1 MDISK
6 VSCYYQEKTD
16 KEISAMSQNTAARN
30 ITEGVIW
37 KQLLSFFFPILLGTF
52 FQQMYNTVDTIIVG
66 RFVGTEALAAV
77 GSTGALIS
85 LLNGFFIGLG
95 SGATVLVS
103 QFFGASDHAGVKK
116 ALHTGIGLSLVLGI
130 LISFFGLCFG
140 SQILQLMKTPADC
153 LEGAVTYARIFFS
166 GAVASM
172 IYNMG
177 SGILRA
183 MGDSKRPMIFLVI
196 TCFAN
201 IFLDIFCVVV
211 LKMGIA
217 GAAVATV
224 LSQIISAV
232 LVVYVLLR
240 LPEEYALR
248 ISQIGLDPLL
258 LKRIL
263 AVGVPAGL
271 QFVTFDLANL
281 LIQSGINSFGSA
293 TIAAFTAYAKADM
306 LTWMLSGAF
315 GVAITTFVGQNYG
328 AQKYDRIYK
337 SVKICLGMG
346 IALIGSCSAVI
357 ILFRHV
363 ILGIFSADPEVI
375 RLGAWLMLWV
385 VPFNVIFVP
394 VEIFAGAMRGTGY
407 SAVPTAITCVCV
419 CIFRVLWL
427 FTVVQ
432 VFHTLE
438 MLMLCYPI
446 SWILADIAFVITF
459 RRGKWLRKQIA

>member
-1 MDISK
+1 MS
-6 VSCYYQEKTD
+6 EK
-16 KEISAMSQNTAARN
+16 SAARN

-37 KQLLSFFFPILLGTF
+37 KQLLSFFFPIVLGTF

-66 RFVGTEALAAV
+66 RFVGTQALAAV

-85 LLNGFFIGLG
+85 LLNGFFIGLS
-95 SGATVLVS
+95 SGATVLIS
-103 QFFGASDHAGVKK
+103 QCFGANDYRGVKK
-116 ALHTGIGLSLVLGI
+116 AMHTGIGLALVLGLI
-130 LISFFGLCFG
+130 ISFLGLCFG
-140 SQILQLMKTPADC
+140 PQVLHWMKTPDDC
-153 LEGAVTYARIFFS
+153 LEGALIYARIFFS

-177 SGILRA
+177 AGILRA
-183 MGDSKRPMIFLVI
+183 MGDSKRPMIFLII
-196 TCFAN
+196 TCFVN

-217 GAAVATV
+217 GAALATV
-224 LSQIISAV
+224 LSQVISALLV
-232 LVVYVLLR
+232 LMVLLR
-240 LPEEYALR
+240 MPEAYTLQLRR
-248 ISQIGLDPLL
+248 ISIDPLL

-263 AVGVPAGL
+263 QVGVPAGL

-306 LTWMLSGAF
+306 LTWMVSGAL

-337 SVKICLGMG
+337 SVRICLGIG
-346 IALIGSCSAVI
+346 VVLIGSLSALVI
-357 ILFRHV
+357 VFRQF

-385 VPFNVIFVP
+385 VPFNATFVP
-394 VEIFAGAMRGTGY
+394 VEVLGGAMRGSGY
-407 SAVPTAITCVCV
+407 SAIPTAITSVCV

-427 FTVVQ
+427 FTVVSR
-432 VFHTLE
+432 FHTLE
-438 MLMLCYPI
+438 VLMLCYPI
-446 SWILADIAFVITF
+446 SWLLADSAFFVTYL
-459 RRGKWLRKQIA
+459 RGRWLRKEPNLS

>member
-1 MDISK
+1 MD
-6 VSCYYQEKTD
+6 
-16 KEISAMSQNTAARN
+16 NRR

-37 KQLLSFFFPILLGTF
+37 KQLLLFFFPILLGSF

-66 RFVGTEALAAV
+66 RFVGTQALAAV
-77 GSTGALIS
+77 GATGALIS
-85 LLNGFFIGLG
+85 LLNGFFIGLS
-95 SGATVLVS
+95 SGATVLIS
-103 QFFGASDHAGVKK
+103 QCFGANDYRGVKK
-116 ALHTGIGLSLVLGI
+116 AIHTGIGLALVLGLI
-130 LISFFGLCFG
+130 ISFLGLCFG
-140 SQILQLMKTPADC
+140 PQVLHWMKTPDDC
-153 LEGAVTYARIFFS
+153 LEGALTYARIFFS

-177 SGILRA
+177 AGILRA
-183 MGDSKRPMIFLVI
+183 MGDSKRPMIFLII
-196 TCFAN
+196 TCFVN

-217 GAAVATV
+217 GAALATV
-224 LSQIISAV
+224 LSQVISALLV
-232 LVVYVLLR
+232 LMVLLR
-240 LPEEYALR
+240 MPEAYTLQLRR
-248 ISQIGLDPLL
+248 ISIDPLL

-263 AVGVPAGL
+263 QVGVPAGL

-306 LTWMLSGAF
+306 LTWMVSGAL

-337 SVKICLGMG
+337 SVRICLGIG
-346 IALIGSCSAVI
+346 VILIGSLSALVI
-357 ILFRHV
+357 VFRQF

-385 VPFNVIFVP
+385 VPFNATFVP
-394 VEIFAGAMRGTGY
+394 VEVLGGAMRGSGY
-407 SAVPTAITCVCV
+407 SAVPTAITSVCV

-427 FTVVQ
+427 FTVVSR
-432 VFHTLE
+432 FHTLE
-438 MLMLCYPI
+438 VLMLCYPI
-446 SWILADIAFVITF
+446 SWLLADSAFFVTYL
-459 RRGKWLRKQIA
+459 RGRWLRKEPNLS

>member
-1 MDISK
+1 
-6 VSCYYQEKTD
+6 
-16 KEISAMSQNTAARN
+16 MSQKTAARN

-66 RFVGTEALAAV
+66 RFVGTQALAAV

-103 QFFGASDHAGVKK
+103 QFFGANDLQGVRK
-116 ALHTGIGLSLVLGI
+116 ALHTGIGLSLILGV
-130 LISFFGLCFG
+130 LISFLGLCFG
-140 SQILQLMKTPADC
+140 PGILRLMKTPADC
-153 LEGAVTYARIFFS
+153 MDGAAVYARIYFS

-172 IYNMG
+172 VYNMG

-201 IFLDIFCVVV
+201 ILLDLFCVVV
-211 LKMGIA
+211 LDMGVA
-217 GAAVATV
+217 GASVATV
-224 LSQIISAV
+224 LSQVISAALV
-232 LVVYVLLR
+232 LMVLMK
-240 LPEEYALR
+240 LPDGYALR
-248 ISQIGLDPLL
+248 FSKIRINPAL

-263 AVGVPAGL
+263 SVGVPAGL

-293 TIAAFTAYAKADM
+293 TIAAFTAYCKADM

-337 SVKICLGMG
+337 SVRICLLMGM
-346 IALIGSCSAVI
+346 ALIGTCSGVI
-357 ILFRHV
+357 ICFRHF

-375 RLGAWLMLWV
+375 GLGAWLMLWV

-407 SAVPTAITCVCV
+407 STVPTVITSVCV
-419 CIFRVLWL
+419 CLFRVLWL
-427 FTVVQ
+427 FTVVSR
-432 VFHTLE
+432 FHTLE

-446 SWILADIAFVITF
+446 SWILADIAFLFTY
-459 RRGKWLRKQIA
+459 RRGNWLKKQISGWELEPEMR

>member
-1 MDISK
+1 
-6 VSCYYQEKTD
+6 
-16 KEISAMSQNTAARN
+16 MSQHSPARS

-66 RFVGTEALAAV
+66 RFVGTQALAAV

-85 LLNGFFIGLG
+85 LLNGFFIGIS

-103 QFFGASDHAGVKK
+103 QFFGACDRNGVKK
-116 ALHTGIGLSLVLGI
+116 ALHSGIGLSLVLGL
-130 LISFFGLCFG
+130 LITFLGLCFG
-140 SQILQLMKTPADC
+140 PKVLQMMKTPGDC
-153 LEGAVTYARIFFS
+153 LDDAVLYARIFFS

-172 IYNMG
+172 VYNMG
-177 SGILRA
+177 AGILRA
-183 MGDSKRPMIFLVI
+183 MGDSKRPMIFLIV

-211 LKMGIA
+211 LKMGVA

-224 LSQIISAV
+224 LSQVISAV
-232 LVVYVLLR
+232 LVVSVLLK

-248 ISQIGLDPLL
+248 FSQIGLDPVLM
-258 LKRIL
+258 KRIL

-337 SVKICLGMG
+337 SVRICLGMG
-346 IALIGSCSAVI
+346 VVLIGGCSAVI
-357 ILFRHV
+357 ILFRHF

-407 SAVPTAITCVCV
+407 SLVPTLITCVCV
-419 CIFRVLWL
+419 CLFRVLWL
-427 FTVVQ
+427 FVV
-432 VFHTLE
+432 VSRFHTLG
-438 MLMLCYPI
+438 MLMVCYPI
-446 SWILADIAFVITF
+446 SWILADIAFFITYL
-459 RRGKWLRKQIA
+459 RKKWLRQPAAA

>member
-1 MDISK
+1 
-6 VSCYYQEKTD
+6 
-16 KEISAMSQNTAARN
+16 MSQNPSARN

-37 KQLLSFFFPILLGTF
+37 KQLLFFFFPILLGTF

-103 QFFGASDHAGVKK
+103 QFFGANDLNGINK
-116 ALHTGIGLSLVLGI
+116 ALHTGISLALLLGLLASLLGVCFGPQI
-130 LISFFGLCFG
+130 LIW
-140 SQILQLMKTPADC
+140 MKTPADC
-153 LEGAVTYARIFFS
+153 MEGAASYARIYFS
-166 GAVASM
+166 GAIASM

-177 SGILRA
+177 AGILRA
-183 MGDSKRPMIFLVI
+183 MGDSRRPMIFLVI

-201 IFLDIFCVVV
+201 IILDILCVVV
-211 LKMGIA
+211 LKMGVA

-224 LSQIISAV
+224 LSQVISSILVIMV
-232 LVVYVLLR
+232 LMR
-240 LPEEYALR
+240 LPEAYALR
-248 ISQIGLDPLL
+248 FSKISLDSRL

-263 AVGVPAGL
+263 SVGVPAGL

-293 TIAAFTAYAKADM
+293 TIAAFTAYCKADM

-328 AQKYDRIYK
+328 AQKYDRIHK

-346 IALIGSCSAVI
+346 IVLVGGCSALVI
-357 ILFRHV
+357 CFRHF

-407 SAVPTAITCVCV
+407 SAVPTAITGVCV
-419 CIFRVLWL
+419 CAFRVLWL

-432 VFHTLE
+432 MFHSLE
-438 MLMLCYPI
+438 VLMLCYPL
-446 SWILADIAFVITF
+446 SWILADIAFVITY
-459 RRGKWLRKQIA
+459 RRGKWLRKQTA

>member
-1 MDISK
+1 M
-6 VSCYYQEKTD
+6 QRG
-16 KEISAMSQNTAARN
+16 ISAQN

-66 RFVGTEALAAV
+66 RFVGTQALAAV

-85 LLNGFFIGLG
+85 LLNGFFVGLS

-103 QFFGASDHAGVKK
+103 QFFGASDQQGIRRSV
-116 ALHTGIGLSLVLGI
+116 HTGIGLALVLGL
-130 LISFFGLCFG
+130 LISLLGLG
-140 SQILQLMKTPADC
+140 AGPQILRMMKTPEDC
-153 LEGAVTYARIFFS
+153 LADAVLYARIFFS

-172 IYNMG
+172 VYNMG
-177 SGILRA
+177 AGILRA
-183 MGDSKRPMIFLVI
+183 MGDSRRPMIFLVI
-196 TCFAN
+196 TCFVN
-201 IFLDIFCVVV
+201 IILDIFCVVV
-211 LKMGIA
+211 LKMGVA

-224 LSQIISAV
+224 LSQVISAV
-232 LVVYVLLR
+232 LVVTVLLR
-240 LPEEYALR
+240 LPDAYALR
-248 ISQIGLDPLL
+248 FSRIGINPAL

-263 AVGVPAGL
+263 YVGVPAGL

-328 AQKYDRIYK
+328 AQKYDRIYQ
-337 SVKICLGMG
+337 SVRLCMVMG
-346 IALIGSCSAVI
+346 IALIGSCSGLI
-357 ILFRHV
+357 ILFRHH

-407 SAVPTAITCVCV
+407 SVVPTAITCVCV
-419 CIFRVLWL
+419 CLFRVLWL
-427 FTVVQ
+427 LTVVSR
-432 VFHTLE
+432 FHTLE

-446 SWILADIAFVITF
+446 SWFLADGAFLFTY
-459 RRGKWLRKQIA
+459 RRGKWLKKQPVQTIP